1 MYKLLIV
8 DDEPFE
14 RQALRFFVE
23 HSNLEIDT
31 ILEAGNGIDAV
42 QISLMEQPNLC
53 ILDIKM
59 PGLNGLEA
67 MEQIK
72 SVNKGC
78 KVIISSAYS
87 YFDYAIR
94 ALQLGALDYLVKP
107 VKKETLIRVLNK
119 GIDELDAQQCA
130 AEHRLKMED
139 MTYVLEKRILR
150 ELITGQIDEETL
162 WFLEYHG
169 ISSSACCCS
178 FFCRLGRTLNEK
190 EKERI
195 SRHLRRDL
203 ASTGY
208 KYQLHLHKQSVD
220 FLLYC
225 TQTRPQDKMQQVVF
239 DIFERTLK
247 EYDVPFTGGAGPW
260 VDDVFQL
267 EQSYISAQNEVDG
280 CPSVPVR
287 DLLNEQSRLENEKSQ
302 NTVSNQVPPEIK
314 LICEYLQNNYKEKL
328 TLEDITQYVG
338 FSKYYGGRLF
348 KQYMGM
354 TIIEYLIKIRLDRAK
369 ELLTQG
375 EYSIKQI
382 SYMVGY
388 QDPNYFTW
396 SFKKA
401 TGISPVKYRYFQTL
415 P

>member
-23 HSNLEIDT
+23 HSSLEIDT

-42 QISLMEQPNLC
+42 QLSLMEQPNLC

-78 KVIISSAYS
+78 KVIFSSAYS

-94 ALQLGALDYLVKP
+94 ALQLGALDFLVKP

-130 AEHRLKMED
+130 AEHQMQMTD

-162 WFLEYHG
+162 WFLECHSIG
-169 ISSSACCCS
+169 SSACCC
-178 FFCRLGRTLNEK
+178 FFCRLGRILNEK
-190 EKERI
+190 EKEHV
-195 SRHLRRDL
+195 SRHLRKDL

-208 KYQLHLHKQSVD
+208 KYQLHVHKQRID

-239 DIFERTLK
+239 DIFDRTLK
-247 EYDVPFTGGAGPW
+247 EYDIPYTSGAGSW

-267 EQSYISAQNEVDG
+267 EQSYIDAQNKVDG
-280 CPSVPVR
+280 HPSLPVR
-287 DLLNEQSRLENEKSQ
+287 DLLTEQSRFDTEKNS
-302 NTVSNQVPPEIK
+302 NAVSNQVPPEIK
-314 LICEYLQNNYKEKL
+314 LICEYLQENYEEKL
-328 TLEDITQYVG
+328 TLEEITQHVG

-401 TGISPVKYRYFQTL
+401 TGISPVKYRYFQNL